1 MSWPGPGQNAVVST
15 DGGRYDVDL
24 HQRIKSA
31 VYWTEQEVKVRRAS
45 WFYRPENDPRF
56 LPYDE
61 EFSEKLEVCNVLSQ
75 LSFWIFHSSFVKIM
89 QK

>member
-1 MSWPGPGQNAVVST
+1 MSWTGPGQNAVVST

-61 EFSEKLEVCNVLSQ
+61 EFSEKLEV
-75 LSFWIFHSSFVKIM
+75 
-89 QK
+89 